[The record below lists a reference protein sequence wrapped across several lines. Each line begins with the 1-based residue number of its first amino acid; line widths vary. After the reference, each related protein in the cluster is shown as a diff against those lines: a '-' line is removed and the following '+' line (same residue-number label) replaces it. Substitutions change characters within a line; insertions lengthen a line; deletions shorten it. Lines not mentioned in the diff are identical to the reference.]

1 MRIMNFHLTTAGLFL
16 ITLLVFTSCSSH
28 KKARES
34 RNLKSQTEKQTS
46 KLSKA
51 DKEKQEQLKEKYAE
65 LLGISAAE
73 IKNLNLYT
81 LIDDWYGV
89 PYKYGGNTKAGIDC
103 SGIVSI
109 ILSDIYNKIPAGTCW
124 NYYEM
129 SEKIN
134 SAAMK
139 EGDLLFFKIE
149 QEKVSHIGLYLT
161 NNKFVHA
168 TKKKGVMI
176 NDLDEPY
183 YKKYFIGAG
192 RLQN

>member
-1 MRIMNFHLTTAGLFL
+1 MRIMNFHLTAAGLFL

-28 KKARES
+28 KKTRES

-81 LIDDWYGV
+81 LIDEWYGV

-109 ILSDIYNKIPAGTCW
+109 ILSDVYNKIPAGTCM
-124 NYYEM
+124 NYYEK

-192 RLQN
+192 RLKD